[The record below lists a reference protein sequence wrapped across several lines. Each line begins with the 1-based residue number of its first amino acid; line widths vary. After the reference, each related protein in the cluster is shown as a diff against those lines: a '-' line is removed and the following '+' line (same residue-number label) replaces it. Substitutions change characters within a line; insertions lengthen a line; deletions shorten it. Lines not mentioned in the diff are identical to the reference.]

1 MAQRLVSRPGE
12 TPIYANVTID
22 SILIP
27 FDQLELD
34 MVDAIRNACV
44 AASVKEAVRLWG
56 PAQALTVRDLNGADM
71 GYPNNVM
78 TDTAVTANAWAAMGF
93 GAFTVSTATVI
104 GIYGVKILI
113 NHQAAILHFAP
124 ISSIRIDVG
133 GARVAQWCVQSLIDE
148 AGAASTTPSPA
159 YGGVTES
166 PIIVGED
173 ITVTI
178 YEYTRTTGGLYDAI
192 WLGVTIEKEGRTLKP

>member
-12 TPIYANVTID
+12 APIYANVTID

-44 AASVKEAVRLWG
+44 ASAIKEAVRLWG

-71 GYPNNVM
+71 SYPANIM
-78 TDTAVTANAWAAMGF
+78 TDTSVTANAWAAMAF
-93 GAFTVSTATVI
+93 GAFTVATATVI
-104 GIYGVKILI
+104 GIYGVKILV
-113 NHQAAILHFAP
+113 LHDGTIDFAP
-124 ISSIRIDVG
+124 ITSIRIDVG

-148 AGAASTTPSPA
+148 TSGSASTPSPA

-166 PIIVGED
+166 PIVVGED

-178 YEYTRTTGGLYDAI
+178 YEYTRTTATAYDAI
-192 WLGVTIEKEGRTLKP
+192 WLGVTVEKEGRTLKP